1 MKIIAHRGASF
12 YAPENTMSAF
22 KLAMENGVDGIEMD
36 VHVTKDGRIVVIHDD
51 TTGRTG
57 THNLEIK
64 SNDYKTLK
72 KVDVGSWFDRKYQ
85 GEEIPLLDNLV
96 KEIPSSFELYI
107 EIKSEIDTLPIYYN
121 FFCNHK
127 DLKNRSVIFGFNYDL
142 VAKIK
147 ELLPD
152 FTVLWIVEYGYNV
165 PISNKMY
172 CGVYEKIRVANLNGI
187 STFANLCHC
196 LNMENEIKKQKWLWN
211 VWTVDNPHLA
221 KQLLNLNVTSLTTN
235 RPDWIIKDLFTKL

>member
-1 MKIIAHRGASF
+1 MIFKAICQLSILKTFPKARFGNFFCLPCLILPYSKKYFNIFLLFYILSGEAMKIIAHRGASF

-22 KLAMENGVDGIEMD
+22 KLAMEYGVDGIEMD

-57 THNLEIK
+57 TYNLEIK
-64 SNDYKTLK
+64 SNDYETLK
-72 KVDVGSWFDRKYQ
+72 KVDVGSWFDKKYQ

-96 KEIPSSFELYI
+96 KEIPFSFELYI

-127 DLKNRSVIFGFNYDL
+127 DLKKRSVIFGFNYDL

-172 CGVYEKIRVANLNGI
+172 CDVYEKIEPLI
-187 STFANLCHC
+187 SMASQRLQIF
-196 LNMENEIKKQKWLWN
+196 I
-211 VWTVDNPHLA
+211 TV
-221 KQLLNLNVTSLTTN
+221 
-235 RPDWIIKDLFTKL
+235 